1 MNKVVLIGR
10 ITKDPELRFIP
21 GSGVAVCTFSI
32 AVDRRKVK
40 DKEQVTDFFK
50 IVVWGKQGENVANYM
65 SKGKLIGISGRIENR
80 SYEGNDG
87 VKRYVTEIVAEE
99 VQFLEKKNDNNTS
112 SSNNTS
118 TENQEYNEWDSASE
132 DDDEI
137 PF

>member
-99 VQFLEKKNDNNTS
+99 VQFLEKKNENSAAGNVTTNDKSYDNG
-112 SSNNTS
+112 
-118 TENQEYNEWDSASE
+118 WDDPID

>member
-21 GSGVAVCTFSI
+21 GSGAAVCTFSI

-65 SKGKLIGISGRIENR
+65 CKGRLIGISGRIENR

-87 VKRYVTEIVAEE
+87 IKRYVTEIVAEE
-99 VQFLEKKNDNNTS
+99 VQFLEKKSDTNTAN
-112 SSNNTS
+112 SNNTN

>member
-99 VQFLEKKNDNNTS
+99 VQFLEKKSDTNTAN
-112 SSNNTS
+112 SNNTN
-118 TENQEYNEWDSASE
+118 TENQEYNAWDSASE

>member
-99 VQFLEKKNDNNTS
+99 VQFLEKKSDTNTAN
-112 SSNNTS
+112 SNNTN

>member
-87 VKRYVTEIVAEE
+87 IKRYVTEIVAEE
-99 VQFLEKKNDNNTS
+99 VQFLEKKSDTNTAN
-112 SSNNTS
+112 SNNTN

>member
-21 GSGVAVCTFSI
+21 GSGAAVCTFSI

-99 VQFLEKKNDNNTS
+99 VQFLEKKSDTNTS
-112 SSNNTS
+112 NSNNTN
-118 TENQEYNEWDSASE
+118 TKNQEYNEWDSASE